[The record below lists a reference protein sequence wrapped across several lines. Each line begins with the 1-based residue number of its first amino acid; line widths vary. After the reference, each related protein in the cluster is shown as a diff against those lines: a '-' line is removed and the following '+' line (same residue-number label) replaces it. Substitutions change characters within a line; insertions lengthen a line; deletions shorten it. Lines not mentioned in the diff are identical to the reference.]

1 MYDLYEVNLSKKGRS
16 TSNHLDTIHF
26 LNEMHIA
33 NIHSFFLFAS
43 ELCEERFEIL
53 RIICDIELKVY
64 TISVICLLRR
74 YGVEPVSI

>member
-33 NIHSFFLFAS
+33 NIHSFFFSQVNFMRNALKFYAS
-43 ELCEERFEIL
+43 YVTLN
-53 RIICDIELKVY
+53 
-64 TISVICLLRR
+64 
-74 YGVEPVSI
+74 